1 MFPTDHTARVLSQA
15 ELFQKSSTDSNASP
29 NESPTYAA
37 LAPIDTAAMIAVM
50 ADDLEVLTEISAVD
64 LAKLLPEAR
73 AHLETIGFEI
83 FDTAATLT
91 VRGDFEAHPGISGYI
106 GDIVTLERSAGG
118 EVEAPPS
125 PDDDDPLVRILT
137 EFDSQEGDHYYV
149 LLRETLVII
158 GRETSEISA
167 GEISAGVRTRG
178 SRKRGFILPRA
189 EEFAAITSTVDELMS
204 RPKVLASYTPH
215 PLTHPYPNPH
225 PYPYPPLPSPPTLT
239 HPYPHP
245 YPHPTQR
252 SAQSLR

>member
-215 PLTHPYPNPH
+215 PLPTPT
-225 PYPYPPLPSPPTLT
+225 PTLTHTHT

-245 YPHPTQR
+245 QPTQHR
-252 SAQSLR
+252 SH